1 MTNHYVDNKKFFQ
14 EMTDWKKRVR
24 DAEESDDPTPQV
36 TEYIGECFLLIA
48 ERLATRPNFVNYPYK
63 EEMIGDAI
71 ENCLVAANNFD
82 PDKSSNPFAYF
93 TQITYF
99 AFLRRI
105 QREKKQDTIKYK
117 MMGAADAKGELA
129 SILDP
134 DGNSTDPYADY
145 LKLNP
150 SDVVK
155 TETTK
160 KKKTRKKKNNTE
172 ELF

>member
-71 ENCLVAANNFD
+71 ENCLIAANNFD

-117 MMGAADAKGELA
+117 MMEAADAKGELA
-129 SILDP
+129 FEVDP

>member
-1 MTNHYVDNKKFFQ
+1 
-14 EMTDWKKRVR
+14 MTDWKKRVR
-24 DAEESDDPTPQV
+24 DAEESDDPIPQV

-117 MMGAADAKGELA
+117 MMEAADAKGELA

>member
-63 EEMIGDAI
+63 DEMIGDAI
-71 ENCLVAANNFD
+71 ENCLIAANNFD

-117 MMGAADAKGELA
+117 MMEAADAKGELA

-134 DGNSTDPYADY
+134 DGTHRSLCRLSEIEP
-145 LKLNP
+145 
-150 SDVVK
+150 
-155 TETTK
+155 
-160 KKKTRKKKNNTE
+160 
-172 ELF
+172 

>member
-1 MTNHYVDNKKFFQ
+1 MTNHYVDNKKFLQ

-63 EEMIGDAI
+63 DEMIGDAI
-71 ENCLVAANNFD
+71 ENCLIAANNFD

-117 MMGAADAKGELA
+117 MMEAADAKGELA

-160 KKKTRKKKNNTE
+160 KKKPRKKKDNTE